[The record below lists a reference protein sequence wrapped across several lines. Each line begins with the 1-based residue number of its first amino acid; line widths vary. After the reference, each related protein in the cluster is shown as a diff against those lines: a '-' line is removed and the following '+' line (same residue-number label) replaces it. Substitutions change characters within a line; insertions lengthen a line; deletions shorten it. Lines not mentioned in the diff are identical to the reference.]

1 MPLDLVW
8 DQRAA
13 VYLVHSHLLGT
24 KEAQEENKS
33 KEEEVECEEDLLKL
47 KDAK

>member
-13 VYLVHSHLLGT
+13 VYLVHFHLLGT

-33 KEEEVECEEDLLKL
+33 NDEEVECEEDLLKS